1 MINSSLNTYQA
12 VEMLSN
18 TRGSVPM
25 IFFLTDGSV
34 EDERHICNVMKK
46 RLANAGSVW
55 PRIHTFGLGK
65 NSFLQGFFWII
76 FFY

>member
-1 MINSSLNTYQA
+1 MIIANLCQYFQA

-25 IFFLTDGSV
+25 IFFVTDGSV

-46 RLANAGSVW
+46 RLASSGSVP

-65 NSFLQGFFWII
+65 TFPLRL
-76 FFY
+76 